1 MLFNY
6 FKERSLSLI
15 DHQINTIQ
23 LIESE
28 EDLISNDFVYKD
40 RENLERFKSYSQI
53 KTYQQKL
60 IKSEFISIYLKE
72 NDIEKAKKKILK
84 RLDNRKKV

>member
-1 MLFNY
+1 MFFNY

-23 LIESE
+23 LIENE

-40 RENLERFKSYSQI
+40 RENLERFKSYSQ
-53 KTYQQKL
+53 
-60 IKSEFISIYLKE
+60 
-72 NDIEKAKKKILK
+72 KKKSSYSILK
-84 RLDNRKKV
+84 CQLQEQF